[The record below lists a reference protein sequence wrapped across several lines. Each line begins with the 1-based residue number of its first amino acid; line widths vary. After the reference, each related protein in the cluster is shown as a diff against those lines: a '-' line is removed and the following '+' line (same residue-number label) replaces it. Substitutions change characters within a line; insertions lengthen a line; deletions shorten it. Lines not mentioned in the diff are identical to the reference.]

1 MDKKLRWHRLG
12 AEENTAD
19 SKAELR
25 SPARPTGQWETLL
38 CGLGSPT
45 RHIRDATGGK
55 LGIELIDMSVA
66 QSDGSE
72 PSLVRELPAPHLL
85 RQVWGLSPEGERLF
99 YAASW
104 WEASKAELY
113 LPQPTQ
119 PIWENLASIRPVL
132 HRRIMAIHR
141 GECPA
146 LERGF
151 GHQGPFWGRDYG
163 FWHGDD
169 LVAVIYEVF
178 SPALARHWESKGA
191 PVSGLQ
197 P

>member
-1 MDKKLRWHRLG
+1 MDQKLCWHRLS
-12 AEENTAD
+12 AEENTAISRAD
-19 SKAELR
+19 SR
-25 SPARPTGQWETLL
+25 SPARPTGQWEKLL
-38 CGLGSPT
+38 CGQGSPT
-45 RHIRDATGGK
+45 QHIRDATGGK
-55 LGIELIDMSVA
+55 LRIELIDMSVT
-66 QSDGSE
+66 QNDGAE
-72 PSLVRELPAPHLL
+72 PSLVRELLAPHLL

-104 WEASKAELY
+104 WEASKADLY
-113 LPQPTQ
+113 LPRPTQ
-119 PIWENLASIRPVL
+119 PIWENLASIRPAL
-132 HRRIMAIHR
+132 QRKIMAIHR

-146 LERGF
+146 LETGF

-178 SPALARHWESKGA
+178 SPALARHWESSTA
-191 PVSGLQ
+191 VISASQ